1 MPIMKSLCFLIL
13 CMMNGLVLLAQR
25 DYVKR
30 YKPLADSL
38 AVVYK
43 IPAKLML
50 GIAVIESG
58 SGTSRNCRLL
68 KNHFGFKGKNNL
80 RATHG
85 IRSAYKQYS
94 TDRDSY
100 IDFCKFL
107 QKRAFYA
114 KLAGNPN
121 CSQWVDA
128 ISKTG
133 YSVHPEKWKKE
144 VIGSIN
150 KITN

>member
-1 MPIMKSLCFLIL
+1 MMKSVFLFL
-13 CMMNGLVLLAQR
+13 LMMFTGWVLYAQS

-38 AVVYK
+38 AAVYK

-80 RATHG
+80 RTTHG
-85 IRSAYKQYS
+85 IRSAYKQYAS
-94 TDRDSY
+94 DRDSY
-100 IDFCKFL
+100 IDFCKL
-107 QKRAFYA
+107 MQKRAFYA
-114 KLAGNPN
+114 KLAGNQD
-121 CSQWVDA
+121 CSKWVDA

-144 VIGSIN
+144 VNGSIN
-150 KITN
+150 KLTK

>member
-1 MPIMKSLCFLIL
+1 MKSLCFLFL
-13 CMMNGLVLLAQR
+13 FLLNGLVLFAQS

-30 YKPLADSL
+30 YRPLADSL
-38 AVVYK
+38 AAVYK

-58 SGTSRNCRLL
+58 NGTSRNCRLL

-85 IRSAYKQYS
+85 IQSAYKQYTS
-94 TDRDSY
+94 DRESY
-100 IDFCKFL
+100 IDFCKL
-107 QKRAFYA
+107 MQKRAFYA
-114 KLAGNPN
+114 KLAGNAD
-121 CSQWVDA
+121 CSKWVDA

-133 YSVHPEKWKKE
+133 YSVHPEKWKRE
-144 VIGSIN
+144 VNSSID
-150 KITN
+150 KLTK